1 MFDWLFVLLSP
12 VMPYAEPAPKT
23 DYIAVAASEAAYS
36 ALLPESAPVKPKVP
50 TKDCT
55 KCNGRGE
62 VPTGDSNH
70 PWTKC
75 PDCEG
80 PPRGITPPAPPLP
93 PFVRPSRPPISR

>member
-12 VMPYAEPAPKT
+12 VMPYAEAAPQT
-23 DYIAVAASEAAYS
+23 DYVAVAASEAAYS

-55 KCNGRGE
+55 TCNGTGR
-62 VPTGDSNH
+62 VRTGDDQG
-70 PWTKC
+70 WTKC

-80 PPRGITPPAPPLP
+80 KPLGDT
-93 PFVRPSRPPISR
+93 ISR